1 MKLEIFLKKEN
12 TSVEFILSFSDL
24 PLLRYIQNQLVKS
37 HKMGSKS
44 YQYRLYKY
52 KGIIQLINIINGLIR
67 HSFQLLQLHRVCQEI
82 LIIYPCSLTK
92 SSIWFGG
99 F

>member
-1 MKLEIFLKKEN
+1 
-12 TSVEFILSFSDL
+12 
-24 PLLRYIQNQLVKS
+24 
-37 HKMGSKS
+37 MGSKS

-92 SSIWFGG
+92 SSI
-99 F
+99 